1 MEQVTATRSQ
11 RGYFR
16 SSPSSAFDQYLQDIQ
31 KLPLIS
37 DPAEEKRLARL
48 AQKGDT
54 AAAERLVTANLR
66 FVISYVKKYQ
76 GHGLDLSELVAIG
89 NEGLLKAVR
98 KFDPDHGV
106 KFISY
111 AVWWVRQAVL
121 KALAEQTRSVRIP
134 LNQNS
139 QLIRMSRTETYLSQ
153 ELGREPTD
161 QEIATALNDTLDN
174 IRSARRMTSTEVS

>member
-1 MEQVTATRSQ
+1 MEQVTETRSS
-11 RGYFR
+11 RGDFR
-16 SSPSSAFDQYLQDIQ
+16 SSPSTAFDQYLQDIQ
-31 KLPLIS
+31 KLPLID
-37 DPAEEKRLARL
+37 DPEEERRLARR
-48 AQKGDT
+48 AQRGDPK
-54 AAAERLVTANLR
+54 AAERLVTANLR

-89 NEGLLKAVR
+89 NEGLLKAVK

-139 QLIRMSRTETYLSQ
+139 ALVRMSRAQSFLAQ

-161 QEIATALNDTLDN
+161 AEIATALNDTIEN
-174 IRSARRMTSTEVS
+174 IRSARRMTST